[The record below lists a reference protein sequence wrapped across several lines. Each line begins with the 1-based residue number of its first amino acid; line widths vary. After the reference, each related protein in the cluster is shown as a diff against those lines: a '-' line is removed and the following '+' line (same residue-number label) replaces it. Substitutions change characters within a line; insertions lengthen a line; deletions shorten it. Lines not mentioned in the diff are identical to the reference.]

1 MKGIKL
7 LIVINCLLITGT
19 IHAQNTVVY
28 GIKADR
34 LETIRKR
41 IKNGDSYTID
51 LKNRIVKQ
59 ADKLLPEQPG
69 SVMMKSIIPPSGNK
83 HDYMSMAPY
92 FWPDS
97 TKPGGVPYMRKDGER
112 NPETY
117 LISDHKQ
124 VDKLV
129 KAVQYCSLAYNLTGD
144 EKYAEK
150 AASFLQT
157 WFIDTATKMNP
168 NLQYAQF
175 IKGVNNGRGAG
186 LIDVRGFADIVN
198 SVGLLKESKSWTNED
213 NDQLKT
219 WVRTYLAWM
228 LESKNGKA
236 EQKAKNNHGI
246 WYDQQI
252 VAFQLYLNDTAAA
265 RKYMNTTLNRIAQQ
279 IEPDGKMPA
288 ELVRTAALSYN
299 TFCLE
304 AWFRTAS
311 FADNAGVDIW
321 HYTTADGRSIRKAL
335 DWLLPYAMGEKKWE
349 YKQIHNYTKSN
360 LYYLLLQAA
369 SHYNNPAYSTA
380 AQKIKMEAANP
391 LAELY
396 YGE

>member
-1 MKGIKL
+1 
-7 LIVINCLLITGT
+7 
-19 IHAQNTVVY
+19 
-28 GIKADR
+28 
-34 LETIRKR
+34 
-41 IKNGDSYTID
+41 
-51 LKNRIVKQ
+51 
-59 ADKLLPEQPG
+59 
-69 SVMMKSIIPPSGNK
+69 
-83 HDYMSMAPY
+83 
-92 FWPDS
+92 
-97 TKPGGVPYMRKDGER
+97 
-112 NPETY
+112 
-117 LISDHKQ
+117 
-124 VDKLV
+124 
-129 KAVQYCSLAYNLTGD
+129 
-144 EKYAEK
+144 
-150 AASFLQT
+150 
-157 WFIDTATKMNP
+157 MNP

-186 LIDVRGFADIVN
+186 LIDVRGFADVVN
-198 SVGLLKESKSWTNED
+198 STGLLKGSKSWTNEED
-213 NDQLKT
+213 SQLKI
-219 WVRTYLAWM
+219 WVKSYLKWM
-228 LESKNGKA
+228 LESKNGKS

-252 VAFQLYLNDTAAA
+252 IAFLLYLNDTATA
-265 RKYMNTTLNRIAQQ
+265 KQYLNTTLNRITQQ

-288 ELVRTAALSYN
+288 ELARTAALSYN

-369 SHYNNPAYSTA
+369 SHYNNPAYSDA
-380 AQKIKMEAANP
+380 AQKIKKEAANP
-391 LAELY
+391 LEELY

>member
-1 MKGIKL
+1 MKGVKL
-7 LIVINCLLITGT
+7 LMAASCLFFFIT
-19 IHAQNTVVY
+19 IHAQNPVVY

-34 LETIRKR
+34 LETIRK
-41 IKNGDSYTID
+41 KYESKDSQYNVLINSV
-51 LKNRIVKQ
+51 LKQ
-59 ADKLLPEQPG
+59 ADKLLKEQPG
-69 SVMMKSIIPPSGNK
+69 SVMMKSLTPPSGNK

-97 TKPGGVPYMRKDGER
+97 TKPDGVPYMRKDGER
-112 NPETY
+112 NPEVY
-117 LISDHKQ
+117 KISDHKE
-124 VDKLV
+124 VDRLV
-129 KAVQYCSLAYNLTGD
+129 KTVQYCSLAFYITGD
-144 EKYAEK
+144 EKYAAK
-150 AASFLQT
+150 AAAFLQT

-186 LIDVRGFADIVN
+186 LIDVRGFADVVN
-198 SVGLLKESKSWTNED
+198 SIGMLKGSKAWTKED
-213 NDQLKT
+213 NEQLKV
-219 WVRTYLAWM
+219 WVKTYLDWM

-236 EQKAKNNHGI
+236 EHKAKNNHGI

-252 VAFQLYLNDTAAA
+252 VAFYLYLNDTAAA
-265 RKYMNTTLNRIAQQ
+265 RKYLNTTLTRIPQQ
-279 IEPDGKMPA
+279 IEPDGRMPA
-288 ELVRTAALSYN
+288 ELARTAALSYN

-321 HYTTADGRSIRKAL
+321 NYSTTDGRSLRKAL
-335 DWLLPYAMGEKKWE
+335 DWLLPYALGDKKWE
-349 YKQIHNYTKSN
+349 YKQIHNYSKSN

-369 SHYNNPAYSTA
+369 SHYNNPAYSDTA
-380 AQKIKMEAANP
+380 QRIKKEAGNP

-396 YGE
+396 YGN